1 MNTKIKKFNEMY
13 GPDGEEDR
21 DSWPNAPKLDNL
33 MGAQHGMQ
41 KVRDIYEAE
50 LQRLRAQV
58 EAMRVAGSAM
68 EGLVMSAQSFLAK
81 HLPPDGTSEKET
93 ISELLGLLD
102 GPHQRNVQK
111 AWTASLNPTPTTE
124 PK

>member
-1 MNTKIKKFNEMY
+1 MSDPLNPYPGNLRRHIV
-13 GPDGEEDR
+13 
-21 DSWPNAPKLDNL
+21 DNSDL
-33 MGAQHGMQ
+33 QVLILRTNDMEGLEH
-41 KVRDIYEAE
+41 VRDIYEAE
-50 LQRLRAQV
+50 LQSLRSQV

-111 AWTASLNPTPTTE
+111 AWTASLNPTPTIE

>member
-1 MNTKIKKFNEMY
+1 MEQLTKPLVSDTMLRLMIDEHLFRN
-13 GPDGEEDR
+13 G
-21 DSWPNAPKLDNL
+21 NL

-111 AWTASLNPTPTTE
+111 AWTASLNPTPTNQDPT
-124 PK
+124 

>member
-50 LQRLRAQV
+50 LQSLRSQV
-58 EAMRVAGSAM
+58 EAMLKDILSHIADYGYVHDKFKEQA
-68 EGLVMSAQSFLAK
+68 AK
-81 HLPPDGTSEKET
+81 HGITLP
-93 ISELLGLLD
+93 
-102 GPHQRNVQK
+102 
-111 AWTASLNPTPTTE
+111 
-124 PK
+124 